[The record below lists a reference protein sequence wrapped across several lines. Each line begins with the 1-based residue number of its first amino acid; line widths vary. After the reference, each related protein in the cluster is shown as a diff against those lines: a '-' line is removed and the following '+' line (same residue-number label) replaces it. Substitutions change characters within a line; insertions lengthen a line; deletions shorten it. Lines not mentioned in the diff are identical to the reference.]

1 MKHDHHIIPRYEG
14 GSNLQEN
21 LVELTIT
28 QHAMWHYVEWTRK
41 KDDRDYLAWKCLS
54 GQIGK
59 EEIQKIKSKIG
70 YDKMQSIMKNQP
82 HPGTKLKGRKQ
93 SEEHKRNR
101 SKSLKGK
108 VCCSSEAIERM
119 KQTKRKLTDD
129 QVKEIKSSSEK
140 GVILASKYNITASL
154 ISQIR
159 KGKAS
164 AYKHII

>member
-1 MKHDHHIIPRYEG
+1 MRHKHHIIPRYEG

-21 LVELTIT
+21 LVELTTT
-28 QHAMWHYVEWTRK
+28 QHAMWHYAEWTRK

-59 EEIQKIKSKIG
+59 EEIQKIKSRIG
-70 YDKMQSIMKNQP
+70 YDKMKEVTKHRP

-93 SEEHKRNR
+93 SEEHKKNR

-108 VCCSSEAIERM
+108 VCCSPEAISRM
-119 KQTKRKLTDD
+119 KETKRKLTEK
-129 QVKEIKSSSEK
+129 QVKEIMASKEK
-140 GVILASKYNITASL
+140 GIILANKYNVTPSL

-159 KGKAS
+159 NNKAS
-164 AYKHII
+164 GYKHII

>member
-28 QHAMWHYVEWTRK
+28 QHSMWHYAEWTRK

-154 ISQIR
+154 ICQIR
-159 KGKAS
+159 KGKSS